1 MLLDIFY
8 NKITAEI
15 AKSITRIF
23 FSPLSPKCGKPIT
36 QAAVAGSKQQK
47 IA

>member
-15 AKSITRIF
+15 KVLQEF